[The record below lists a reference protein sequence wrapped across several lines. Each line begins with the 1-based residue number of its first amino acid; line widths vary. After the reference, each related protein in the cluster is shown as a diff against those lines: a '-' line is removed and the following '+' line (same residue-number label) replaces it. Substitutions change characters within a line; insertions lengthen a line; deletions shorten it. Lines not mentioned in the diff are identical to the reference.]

1 LSRKYKGKYI
11 VVWLSNIDSAKTRS
25 KGRKIPLKEAVKPP
39 KLKELVEAAKELGIL
54 VEVEEKKYPKK
65 WWKERSRIL
74 VLKTKRKIELLREL
88 ASKIKEIRTRK
99 RQ

>member
-1 LSRKYKGKYI
+1 MSRKYKGKYI

-25 KGRKIPLKEAVKPP
+25 KGRKIPLKDAVKSP

-54 VEVEEKKYPKK
+54 VEVEEKKYPKN
-65 WWKERSRIL
+65 WWQERSRIL